1 MFQRSS
7 CAGWS
12 ERRERVEEDNILL
25 YVGLGM
31 SAVGLAVTF
40 VGRKQG
46 ARKQGAREAAECG
59 VMISLTLGTRNHYN
73 HHSY

>member
-1 MFQRSS
+1 MFQRGS

-12 ERRERVEEDNILL
+12 ERRDRVEEDNMLL

-40 VGRKQG
+40 VGREG
-46 ARKQGAREAAECG
+46 GREGGEAGDC
-59 VMISLTLGTRNHYN
+59 
-73 HHSY
+73 

>member
-1 MFQRSS
+1 MFQRNS

-40 VGRKQG
+40 VGREPG
-46 ARKQGAREAAECG
+46 SQGARE
-59 VMISLTLGTRNHYN
+59 
-73 HHSY
+73 

>member
-1 MFQRSS
+1 M
-7 CAGWS
+7 
-12 ERRERVEEDNILL
+12 EEDNILL

-46 ARKQGAREAAECG
+46 AREAGSQGAREAAECG